1 MSTARSH
8 WKLGLFVVGGAALV
22 LASLAFLGARSMQR
36 EVGLYVSYFDESVQG
51 LEVGS
56 PIKFRGVT
64 VGTVSRIQV
73 APDHRHVQVESALAL
88 EELDRLGLDRGPEP
102 ALFGAPRTLAMAADL
117 RLQLASSGLTDV
129 KFLQLDFFD
138 LISNPSPEL
147 PFETPLNMIPTTP
160 SMMKNLGDSL
170 LLVVGRLPRIVA
182 QTEALLDV
190 VDGIVRETAERRFPE
205 RIAGSL
211 DRIDALLGGARS
223 TLDRANVAGLS
234 QGASRTLDKVDAAV
248 DHLDELIARVDAKDG
263 LLASV
268 HRASDAVGEA
278 LGDARGLG
286 GQLVLTLRSVLAS
299 ARSLRAVTE
308 ALEEDPD
315 MFVKGRSPE
324 ARR

>member
-1 MSTARSH
+1 MAASRSH
-8 WKLGLFVVGGAALV
+8 WKLGLFVVGGAVLA
-22 LASLAFLGARSMQR
+22 LASLAFLGARSLQQ

-64 VGTVSRIQV
+64 VGTVSRIKV

-138 LISNPSPEL
+138 LISNPSLEL
-147 PFETPLNMIPTTP
+147 PFPTPLNMIPTTP

-170 LLVVGRLPRIVA
+170 LLVVGRLPRIVE
-182 QTEALLDV
+182 QTEVLLNV
-190 VDGIVRETAERRFPE
+190 IEGIVRETAERRFPE
-205 RIAGSL
+205 RLAGSL
-211 DRIDALLGGARS
+211 DRLDALVVRARS
-223 TLDRANVAGLS
+223 TLDRANLPGLS
-234 QGASRTLDKVDAAV
+234 QGAAQTLGKVDDAV
-248 DHLDELIARVDAKDG
+248 LHVDQLVTRVDAKNG

-286 GQLVLTLRSVLAS
+286 GQLVLTLRSVQAS
-299 ARSLRAVTE
+299 ARSLRVVTE